1 MGLEP
6 SDGAS
11 REPYRDCFDHHRPV
25 DAARV
30 NEGKTPMENA
40 KHIGCMSAL
49 AVALGVGMAVANP
62 PAVALAA
69 PGDSGKGSSSGDS
82 SPSSSSGNSGSTS
95 SDTPSAKS
103 AATNDAP
110 SRHRLNPPGE
120 TAMSSSGGPQTNTT
134 ADSSG
139 LALTTAVLT
148 PSTSTSSTGR
158 AGTRATP
165 ETSGTDPR
173 QRGEARP
180 GSGSTPVTTS
190 ANPAVVNAAAADPTV
205 RDSSLDFSR
214 VVEAGASS
222 LASTTQS
229 AAATPAALTA
239 APVSSTAAAL
249 APPTPVSMVIAP
261 TRADP
266 VSRIVS
272 TLINAVLSPF
282 ASPPPTAPVLPQ
294 ADLILLAFA
303 RRESEQAVF
312 NLSTVN
318 PLAGQTT
325 NGLVMD
331 TGGSTSEDT
340 SSAVDPG
347 FISSTHNFGLFSTTS
362 AADPDDNNFV
372 AFVFESPIFTFVLT
386 SGADPEDNLG
396 FGAAS
401 TGVAGQTVGTFISPF
416 LNFSIAIPIEDPFA
430 ELFTELVRL
439 GF

>member
-1 MGLEP
+1 
-6 SDGAS
+6 
-11 REPYRDCFDHHRPV
+11 
-25 DAARV
+25 
-30 NEGKTPMENA
+30 MENA

-49 AVALGVGMAVANP
+49 AVALVVGMAVANP

-120 TAMSSSGGPQTNTT
+120 TEMSSSGGPQTNTT

-139 LALTTAVLT
+139 SALTTAGLT

-165 ETSGTDPR
+165 ETSGTAAR
-173 QRGEARP
+173 RRGEARP
-180 GSGSTPVTTS
+180 GSGSTPATTS
-190 ANPAVVNAAAADPTV
+190 ANPAVVNAGAAEPIV

-214 VVEAGASS
+214 VVEAGVSS
-222 LASTTQS
+222 FASTTQS
-229 AAATPAALTA
+229 AVATPAAAPTA
-239 APVSSTAAAL
+239 APVSSTAAAT
-249 APPTPVSMVIAP
+249 APPTPMVIVP
-261 TRADP
+261 TPADP

-282 ASPPPTAPVLPQ
+282 ASPPPTAPVQPA
-294 ADLILLAFA
+294 ADLILLAFT

-312 NLSTVN
+312 TPSTVN
-318 PLAGQTT
+318 PLAGQIT
-325 NGLVMD
+325 NGLVID
-331 TGGSTSEDT
+331 TAGSTPEAT

-347 FISSTHNFGLFSTTS
+347 FISSTHDFGLFSTTS